1 LKIIHII
8 ISGDVKK
15 AGGIAYASVNL
26 ALEQAKL
33 NMSVSILEVSPACEF
48 LLEINNS
55 RVKYLNSI
63 YRKYL
68 SQCLFVWILS
78 KSRHAIFHFH
88 GVWSIKYIPFLILIL
103 IRKSKFVI
111 SPHGNLEPSALR
123 HKKLKK
129 LLARKFCID
138 YFLVRASVFWAC
150 SQKEVDSI
158 KLLYHDAKVVVV
170 PIGVG
175 DPVPVNTS
183 LPESLGLAGKK
194 IILVISRLS
203 PEKGIL
209 NLVKAWDRLRSSDWH
224 ILIAGP
230 DQKGYQKIIEDEIR
244 RLDLN
249 SFFTFLGYVDEGQ
262 KSLLYSN
269 ADLFVLPSLSENFG
283 IVVAEAM
290 SFGVPVLTTKE
301 TSWGE
306 IALKQGCLCVS
317 PTPSGILSGLEFF
330 LGLSIEDRKKFA
342 SLSADFIKSRF
353 SWGAIAKLSVF
364 HLCRLLKNES
374 N

>member
-1 LKIIHII
+1 MKIIHII
-8 ISGDVKK
+8 ISGDAKK
-15 AGGIAYASVNL
+15 AGGIAYASVKL

-33 NMSVSILEVSPACEF
+33 GTSVSILEVSPASDF
-48 LLEINNS
+48 LSEINNS

-68 SQCLFVWILS
+68 SQCLFIWILS
-78 KSRHAIFHFH
+78 KSNHAIFHFH
-88 GVWSIKYIPFLILIL
+88 GIWSMRYIPFLILIL
-103 IRKSKFVI
+103 IRQSKFVI

-129 LLARKFCID
+129 FLARKLCID
-138 YFLVRASVFWAC
+138 NILMRATAFWAC
-150 SQKEVDSI
+150 SQKEADSI
-158 KLLYHDAKVVVV
+158 KLLYHEAKVVVV

-175 DPVPVNTS
+175 DPVHVNTG
-183 LPESLGLAGKK
+183 LPESWGLTGKK

-209 NLVKAWDRLRSSDWH
+209 NLVKAWDSMRLSDWH

-230 DQKGYQKIIEDEIR
+230 NQDGYQTLIENEIR
-244 RLDLN
+244 RLNLK
-249 SFFTFLGYVDEGQ
+249 SFFTFLGYVDE
-262 KSLLYSN
+262 KEKNLLYSN
-269 ADLFVLPSLSENFG
+269 ADLFILPSLSENFG

-301 TSWGE
+301 TPWDE
-306 IALKQGCLCVS
+306 IALEQGCLCVN

-330 LGLSIEDRKKFA
+330 LGLSTEDRKRFA

-353 SWGAIAKLSVF
+353 SWDAIAKLSIF
-364 HLCRLLKNES
+364 NLYRLLKNES

>member
-1 LKIIHII
+1 MKIIHII

-15 AGGIAYASVNL
+15 AGGIAYASVKL
-26 ALEQAKL
+26 ALEQANL
-33 NMSVSILEVSPACEF
+33 NMNVSILEVSPACKS

-55 RVKYLNSI
+55 RVTYLNSI
-63 YRKYL
+63 YKKYL
-68 SQCLFVWILS
+68 SQCLFVWIMC
-78 KSRHAIFHFH
+78 KGPHTIFHFH
-88 GVWSIKYIPFLILIL
+88 GVWSIKYIPLLILIL

-111 SPHGNLEPSALR
+111 SPHGNLEPSALKQ
-123 HKKLKK
+123 KKIKK
-129 LLARKFCID
+129 LLARKLCVD
-138 YFLVRASVFWAC
+138 YFLVRASAFWAC

-158 KLLYHDAKVVVV
+158 KLLYHDAKVVIV

-175 DPVPVNTS
+175 DPVLVNTS
-183 LPESLGLAGKK
+183 LPESWGLAGKK

-209 NLVKAWDRLRSSDWH
+209 NLVRAWDRLRSSDWH

-230 DQKGYQKIIEDEIR
+230 DQEGYQKLIENEIR
-244 RLDLN
+244 RLELK

-290 SFGVPVLTTKE
+290 SFGIPVLTTKE
-301 TSWGE
+301 TPWGE
-306 IALKQGCLCVS
+306 IALDQGCLCVS
-317 PTPSGILSGLEFF
+317 PTPSGILSGLEYF
-330 LGLSIEDRKKFA
+330 LGLSTEDRKKFS

-353 SWGAIAKLSVF
+353 SWAAIAKLSEF
-364 HLCRLLKNES
+364 NLCRLLKNET